1 MGFKMKNPGMG
12 KIAKEAGNN
21 RVPTGILYN
30 RKGAVETENPLKKT
44 YKEAYAGL
52 SAEQKKKYKDEA
64 DFIGQAKRYNRKK
77 YGTTE
82 PTKASKNLAG
92 GKAELEELANPKEM
106 ETKKVAQVSATTKP
120 KPVTEATTP
129 KKPSTHDQMTTAKR
143 EGGRKARKVKAAERK
158 LAKAAGD
165 DSRRG
170 DRKRRKAAK
179 KLEKAG
185 IKA

>member
-21 RVPTGILYN
+21 RVPTGILHN
-30 RKGAVETENPLKKT
+30 RKGSVETASPLRKT

-52 SAEQKKKYKDEA
+52 SESQKKKYKSEA
-64 DFIGQAKRYNRKK
+64 DFINQAKSYNIKK

-82 PTKASKNLAG
+82 PTKKSKQSGVSKAEMEKLNKPKNLNARKG
-92 GKAELEELANPKEM
+92 GEGEPKP
-106 ETKKVAQVSATTKP
+106 KKVEVVAP
-120 KPVTEATTP
+120 R
-129 KKPSTHDQMTTAKR
+129 KPSKADQITMTKR

-179 KLEKAG
+179 KMNKAG
-185 IKA
+185 IA

>member
-12 KIAKEAGNN
+12 KIAREAGNN
-21 RVPTGILYN
+21 RVPTGVLYN
-30 RKGAVETENPLKKT
+30 RKGSVETENPLKKT

-64 DFIGQAKRYNRKK
+64 DFIGQAKAYNKKK

-82 PTKASKNLAG
+82 VTKKAKEFGVTKAEMAETVKPKNVTARKG
-92 GKAELEELANPKEM
+92 GEQPGPK
-106 ETKKVAQVSATTKP
+106 TTKVAEKR
-120 KPVTEATTP
+120 
-129 KKPSTHDQMTTAKR
+129 KPSKHDQMTTAKK
-143 EGGRKARKVKAAERK
+143 EGGRAARKVKAAERK